1 VTLPSASRK
10 LINTERSWSTDGARA
25 SSRSNRRER
34 FLVVMFVSPLRPS
47 QTLDGKAG
55 DPPVQFSFGWLLSVL
70 TDLVKPHDLP

>member
-1 VTLPSASRK
+1 MSFASVAGK
-10 LINTERSWSTDGARA
+10 ELA

-55 DPPVQFSFGWLLSVL
+55 DPPVEFSFGWLFAVL